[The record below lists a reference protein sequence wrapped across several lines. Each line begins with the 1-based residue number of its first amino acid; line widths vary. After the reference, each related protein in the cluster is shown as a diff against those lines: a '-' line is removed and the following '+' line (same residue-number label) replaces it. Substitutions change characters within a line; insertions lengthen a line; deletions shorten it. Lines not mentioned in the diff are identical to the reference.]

1 VKVSCGPD
9 EMQTCTAFHDKP
21 AGFFPSALLI
31 YAFNILIQTNIFEKQ
46 VLHNILLM
54 CIFIQNN
61 THRRKIMRTN
71 IVIDD
76 NLMAEAIKLSQLK
89 TKKAVVETGL
99 RLLIQIKKQEHI
111 KSLRGKLNWDGDLE
125 KMRLDQ

>member
-1 VKVSCGPD
+1 
-9 EMQTCTAFHDKP
+9 M
-21 AGFFPSALLI
+21 I
-31 YAFNILIQTNIFEKQ
+31 IQTNIFERKD
-46 VLHNILLM
+46 LPNILLM
-54 CIFIQNN
+54 CIFMQND

-99 RLLIQIKKQEHI
+99 RLLIQIKKQERI
-111 KSLRGKLNWDGDLE
+111 KSIRGKLNWDGDLE